1 METAYSM
8 VNAQEEN
15 TAMTAESIFQEIKEA
30 LSGRP
35 GQPIVL
41 GVCQAVAARFRQE
54 VWLVRLVTIVFA
66 IVWTFPIMAIYILLG
81 FFLPET
87 EDRSRGFFRGL
98 GVVAH
103 ETARKV
109 TDYLGRL
116 FNSRGASDRR
126 HSSY

>member
-1 METAYSM
+1 M

-35 GQPIVL
+35 GQAIVL
-41 GVCQAVAARFRQE
+41 GVCQALATRFRQE

-87 EDRSRGFFRGL
+87 EDRSR
-98 GVVAH
+98 H
-103 ETARKV
+103 CARPTLHAVSPFADHLRRLSSKV
-109 TDYLGRL
+109 SGI
-116 FNSRGASDRR
+116 
-126 HSSY
+126 